1 MCEQLA
7 VTPTLSSGGSNILP
21 DCLACRF
28 PQPQLDLLM
37 LITAARDRRKE
48 GLCQEH
54 NDAVLQL
61 VYRMYLMQHEGD

>member
-1 MCEQLA
+1 MCEQPV
-7 VTPTLSSGGSNILP
+7 VTPTLRSRGSSTLP

-28 PQPQLDLLM
+28 PKPQMDLLM